1 MFTRVGISRIVSSVL
16 FGSLLLAGSAAVQA
30 ATIQGTVKGPDGKPI
45 SGAEVRIEGMKS
57 TQALKSVKTDQ
68 KGNYVFKDVAVG
80 TYKLTTWVNK
90 VPTQIGNV
98 KARSEG
104 VVRVDF
110 DIKATAAKAGAKKT
124 THRVWVEGK
133 TGSHIGGHWV
143 ELDENGNPPPGEPVE
158 NLNGK
163 DAFRNVRD
171 PYNPNPG
178 Q

>member
-1 MFTRVGISRIVSSVL
+1 MFTRSRISRFIGSVL
-16 FGSLLLAGSAAVQA
+16 FGSLLLAGGAAVQA
-30 ATIQGTVKGPDGKPI
+30 ATIQGTVKGPDGKAI
-45 SGAEVRIEGMKS
+45 SGAEVRIEGIKD

-104 VVRVDF
+104 IVRVDF
-110 DIKATAAKAGAKKT
+110 DIKATAAQAAGKKT

-133 TGSHIGGHWV
+133 AGSHIGGHWV
-143 ELDENGNPPPGEPVE
+143 ELDENGNPPPGENVE
-158 NLNGK
+158 KLSGR
-163 DAFRNVRD
+163 DALRNVRG

>member
-1 MFTRVGISRIVSSVL
+1 MFTRARISRLVGSLL
-16 FGSLLLAGSAAVQA
+16 FSSLLLAGGTAVQA

-45 SGAEVRIEGMKS
+45 SGAEVRIEGMKD
-57 TQALKSVKTDQ
+57 TKALKSVKTDK
-68 KGNYVFKDVAVG
+68 KGNYVFNDVAVG

-98 KARSEG
+98 KSRSEG
-104 VVRVDF
+104 IVRVDF
-110 DIKATAAKAGAKKT
+110 DIKATAAQAGAKKA

-133 TGSHIGGHWV
+133 AGSHIGGHWV
-143 ELDENGNPPPGEPVE
+143 ELDENGKPPPGENVE
-158 NLNGK
+158 NLNGR